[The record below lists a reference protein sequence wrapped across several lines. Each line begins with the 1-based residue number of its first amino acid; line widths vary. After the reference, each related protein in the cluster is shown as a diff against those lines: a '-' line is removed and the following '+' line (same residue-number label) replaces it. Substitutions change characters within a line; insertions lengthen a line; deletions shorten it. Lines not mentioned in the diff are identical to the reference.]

1 MLPEK
6 FLKASDL
13 LLFPETNFT
22 CLKVFELN
30 LRLCHLTC
38 SQSKGPIK
46 SDLNTDV
53 CYALERY
60 GVASWKEIWAETM
73 QKRHFDRKWRIT
85 DWLKTWLLYCSSI
98 KQAFQCFFTAWW
110 CVLVL
115 KIYTFFL
122 FFCNANLWSIWGYLH
137 KCTNH
142 SNLEMQ
148 PKYLTKSDAQLNQ
161 NKLGTKNDNR
171 VL

>member
-13 LLFPETNFT
+13 LLFPETNFA

-38 SQSKGPIK
+38 SQLEGPIK

-60 GVASWKEIWAETM
+60 GVASRKEI
-73 QKRHFDRKWRIT
+73 
-85 DWLKTWLLYCSSI
+85 
-98 KQAFQCFFTAWW
+98 
-110 CVLVL
+110 
-115 KIYTFFL
+115 
-122 FFCNANLWSIWGYLH
+122 
-137 KCTNH
+137 
-142 SNLEMQ
+142 
-148 PKYLTKSDAQLNQ
+148 
-161 NKLGTKNDNR
+161 
-171 VL
+171 

>member
-30 LRLCHLTC
+30 LRLPFNMF
-38 SQSKGPIK
+38 SVGGANQKWSKH
-46 SDLNTDV
+46 DV

-73 QKRHFDRKWRIT
+73 QKRHFDKKWRIT
-85 DWLKTWLLYCSSI
+85 DWLKAWLLYCSSI
-98 KQAFQCFFTAWW
+98 K
-110 CVLVL
+110 
-115 KIYTFFL
+115 
-122 FFCNANLWSIWGYLH
+122 
-137 KCTNH
+137 
-142 SNLEMQ
+142 
-148 PKYLTKSDAQLNQ
+148 
-161 NKLGTKNDNR
+161 
-171 VL
+171 